1 MPVVQNTETETMA
14 FPGLRHQ
21 TIAGYKQGLKT
32 MEVWMQTIAPGVAT
46 PVHRHA
52 CEEVVLILSGSGT
65 CTIGGEVTHFVGVM
79 NDVTEAKTYEAQLER
94 ISRAVRS
101 IWSMSASDA
110 SSNSRWASSKKN
122 TSSGWSWS
130 PTSGEVS

>member
-1 MPVVQNTETETMA
+1 MPVVRNTETETMA

-32 MEVWMQTIAPGVAT
+32 MEVWMQSIAPGAAT

-65 CTIGGEVTHFVGVM
+65 CTIGGEVTHFGPNSTLVLEP
-79 NDVTEAKTYEAQLER
+79 DVVHQ
-94 ISRAVRS
+94 IV
-101 IWSMSASDA
+101 
-110 SSNSRWASSKKN
+110 N
-122 TSSGWSWS
+122 TSDEEMKLVAAFGMA
-130 PTSGEVS
+130 PVRVRTAAGEALPLPWEAPAT